1 MSSPVTTGESQ
12 ILPENYRF
20 LQDFVYRESGIVLE
34 EDKHYLLDARLLGL
48 VREQGLTS
56 LNDLCALL
64 RATQG
69 DTIRRRVVDAMTT
82 NETYFMREPAHYDAL
97 RNRILP
103 ELVKLREATRKLRF
117 WSAACSTGQEAYSL
131 AMMLTEMGLGDWN
144 IEILGTDLSSAV
156 VERARVGRFS
166 QLEMNRGLPAS
177 LLLKYFRRVG
187 LEWEIK
193 PELRKMA
200 RYECFDLRKSMR
212 AMGPFDVVFCRN
224 VLIYFDL
231 RTKQE
236 IVEQIHGTL
245 FRGGYLV
252 LGSTETGIPVK
263 DHFQRRSVG
272 DATLYEA
279 C

>member
-1 MSSPVTTGESQ
+1 MSSPVTADESK

-34 EDKHYLLDARLLGL
+34 EDKQYLLDARLLGL

-64 RATQG
+64 RATMG
-69 DTIRRRVVDAMTT
+69 DGVRQKVVDAMTT

-97 RNRILP
+97 RNKVLP
-103 ELVKLREATRKLRF
+103 ELAKQRETTRKLRF

-131 AMMLTEMGLGDWN
+131 AMMLTDMGFGDWN

-156 VERARVGRFS
+156 LERARRGRFS

-177 LLLKYFRRVG
+177 LLLKYFRRAG

-193 PELRKMA
+193 PELRQMTRFEA
-200 RYECFDLRKSMR
+200 FDLRKSMR
-212 AMGPFDVVFCRN
+212 ALGPFDVVLCRN

-231 RTKQE
+231 QTKQE
-236 IVEQIHGTL
+236 IVGQIHGTL

-252 LGSTETGIPVK
+252 LGSTETGMPVK
-263 DHFQRRSVG
+263 DHFKRCSIG